1 MCAAAGAAGLAVT
14 VIEEHDEALGR
25 MVDQIDAR
33 LRALRMTSVMAGV
46 DVDLL
51 PRRAGHAADA
61 AAPGAAGYALFV
73 AEKP

>member
-1 MCAAAGAAGLAVT
+1 LAVR

-25 MVDQIDAR
+25 MVDQVDAR

-46 DVDLL
+46 DIDPL
-51 PRRAGHAADA
+51 PRRAGHAADSV
-61 AAPGAAGYALFV
+61 AAGYALFV